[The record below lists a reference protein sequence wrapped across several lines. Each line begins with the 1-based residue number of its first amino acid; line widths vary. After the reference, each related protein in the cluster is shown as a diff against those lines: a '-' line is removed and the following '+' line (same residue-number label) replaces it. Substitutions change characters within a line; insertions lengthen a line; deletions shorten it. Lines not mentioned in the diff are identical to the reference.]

1 MPVAS
6 DISVV
11 ITCYSEGELLW
22 DAIRSI
28 RQQSF
33 PALEIIVV
41 NDASRHA
48 DTINVCHKLETQ
60 HNIQVIWRQLN
71 GGPSAARNDGFEA
84 AQGEI
89 LVPLDGDDVLPEH
102 ALAAIHQAFQE
113 HPEAG
118 FIYGSYWRQDRAGN
132 GAIAIHPGDVSL
144 QTMLRSKPFSLSS
157 NWKLIGTTPLRKSL
171 WQSVDGYDT
180 EFGVDDLHDVEFWIR
195 AIATGCEYHAISQT
209 IYTWRKYLGSN
220 SRLVTPLAWYR
231 VARRHFDLYCQ
242 FGLEYRAYE
251 LLLLGSKW
259 LNQPE
264 DIKSYRQGLIRC
276 LRNGKLHFSTLV
288 ALAIPAFGLRSL
300 ASYARQRR

>member
-1 MPVAS
+1 MTAVS
-6 DISVV
+6 NISVV

-22 DAIRSI
+22 DAIHSI
-28 RQQSF
+28 QQQSF
-33 PALEIIVV
+33 PALEILVV
-41 NDASRHA
+41 NDASRHP
-48 DTINVCHKLETQ
+48 DTVNVCHQLEMQ
-60 HNIQVIWRQLN
+60 PDVRVIWRQLN
-71 GGPSAARNDGFEA
+71 GGPSAARNDGFKA
-84 AQGEI
+84 AKGEI

-118 FIYGSYWRQDRAGN
+118 FIYGAYLRQDRAEGD
-132 GAIAIHPGDVSL
+132 AIAVHPGDVSL

-171 WQSVDGYDT
+171 WQSVGGYDT

-195 AIATGCEYHAISQT
+195 TIATECDYHAISQT

-231 VARRHFDLYCQ
+231 VVKRHFDLYRQ
-242 FGLEYRAYE
+242 LGLEYRAYE

-259 LNQPE
+259 LNQAE
-264 DIKSYRQGLIRC
+264 DIKNNSQALMRC
-276 LRNGKLHFSTLV
+276 LRNGQFRSSTLV
-288 ALAIPAFGLRSL
+288 ALAIPAFGLRGL